1 MVIFME
7 KLTLMPKCTYYTHS
21 FVTANMPF
29 VTSPLLICQAM
40 KILVTGGAGF
50 IGSHTVV
57 SLSEAGFT
65 PVILDNFSNSNP
77 EVLAG
82 LEAILGYPVIFYEGD
97 CNDSG
102 IYSRIFTEHE
112 IGSIIHFAAYKA
124 VGESMEQPL
133 KYYRNNL
140 GSLLALL
147 DSMQQHGA
155 GNLIFSSSCT
165 VYGEPDQ
172 VPVTENTPV
181 KPASSVYGN
190 TKQIGEEILQDV
202 ASSLPFSI
210 ISLRYFN
217 PVGAHPSGL
226 IGELPIGVP
235 NNLVP
240 FVTQTAAGI
249 REVITIFGN
258 DYPTPDGTCIRDYIH
273 VMDLAEAHVAAL
285 NHLLKVKREKYYDVF
300 NVGTGT
306 GNSVLEV
313 VNTFDQVNNMHVAH
327 QFGPRRSGDVI
338 AVWGNVDKSAEVLG
352 WKASRSLAQALKDAW
367 NWQNRLPKP

>member
-1 MVIFME
+1 
-7 KLTLMPKCTYYTHS
+7 
-21 FVTANMPF
+21 
-29 VTSPLLICQAM
+29 M

-65 PVILDNFSNSNP
+65 PVLLDNFSNSNP
-77 EVLAG
+77 EVLSG
-82 LEAILGYPVIFYEGD
+82 LEKILGFPVIFYEGD
-97 CNDSG
+97 CNDPAV
-102 IYSRIFTEHE
+102 YNRIFSEHQ
-112 IGSIIHFAAYKA
+112 IGGIIHFAAYKA
-124 VGESMEQPL
+124 VGESMEHPL

-140 GSLLALL
+140 GSLMTLL
-147 DSMQQHGA
+147 DVMERHQIR
-155 GNLIFSSSCT
+155 NLIFSSSCT
-165 VYGEPDQ
+165 VYGEPDA
-172 VPVTENTPV
+172 VPVTEQTPI

-202 ASSLPFSI
+202 SGVMPFSI

-217 PVGAHPSGL
+217 PIGAHPTGL

-249 REVITIFGN
+249 RDIITVFGN

-285 NHLLKVKREKYYDVF
+285 NHLLKVNRERYYEVF
-300 NVGTGT
+300 NVGTGN

-313 VNTFDQVNNMHVAH
+313 VNTFDQVNNLHVPH
-327 QFGPRRSGDVI
+327 RFGPRRSGDVMAI
-338 AVWGNVDKSAEVLG
+338 WGNVDKSAEILG
-352 WKASRSLAQALKDAW
+352 WKARRSLADALKDAW
-367 NWQNRLPKP
+367 NWQSQLPKP